1 LYHNIVLMTQNTR
14 YLISLVEKC
23 REEND
28 IGQRIAILEFI
39 NCLLPIE
46 TKLRI
51 PSLITNSCVDNI
63 LSAFEVS
70 LSPPIYNQL

>member
-1 LYHNIVLMTQNTR
+1 LFHRYELMTQNTR

-28 IGQRIAILEFI
+28 IGQRIAILEYI

-63 LSAFEVS
+63 LSALEVS

>member
-1 LYHNIVLMTQNTR
+1 MSQNTR

-28 IGQRIAILEFI
+28 IGQRIAILESL
-39 NCLLPIE
+39 NCLLPLE

-51 PSLITNSCVDNI
+51 PSLITNSCIDNI
-63 LSAFEVS
+63 LSTIEVR

>member
-1 LYHNIVLMTQNTR
+1 MSQNTR

-28 IGQRIAILEFI
+28 IRQRMAILESL
-39 NCLLPIE
+39 NCLLPVE

-51 PSLITNSCVDNI
+51 PSLITNSCIDNI
-63 LSAFEVS
+63 LSTIEVR
-70 LSPPIYNQL
+70 LSPSIYNQL

>member
-1 LYHNIVLMTQNTR
+1 MTQNTR

-46 TKLRI
+46 TKLTI

-63 LSAFEVS
+63 LSALEVR
-70 LSPPIYNQL
+70 LSPPIYNQF

>member
-1 LYHNIVLMTQNTR
+1 MTQNTK

-39 NCLLPIE
+39 NCLLSVE

-51 PSLITNSCVDNI
+51 PSLITNSCIDNI
-63 LSAFEVS
+63 LSTIEVR

>member
-1 LYHNIVLMTQNTR
+1 MTQNTR

>member
-1 LYHNIVLMTQNTR
+1 MSQNTK

-23 REEND
+23 REESD

-39 NCLLPIE
+39 NCLLPVE

-51 PSLITNSCVDNI
+51 PTLITNSGVDNI
-63 LSAFEVS
+63 LSSLEVR
-70 LSPPIYNQL
+70 LSPPIYNQF

>member
-1 LYHNIVLMTQNTR
+1 MSQNTR
-14 YLISLVEKC
+14 YPISLVEKC

-28 IGQRIAILEFI
+28 IGQRIAILESL
-39 NCLLPIE
+39 NCLLPVE

-51 PSLITNSCVDNI
+51 PSLITNSCIDNI
-63 LSAFEVS
+63 LSTIEVR

>member
-1 LYHNIVLMTQNTR
+1 MSQNTR

-28 IGQRIAILEFI
+28 LGQPIAILESLK
-39 NCLLPIE
+39 CLLPVE

-51 PSLITNSCVDNI
+51 PSLITNSCIDNI
-63 LSAFEVS
+63 LSTIEVR

>member
-1 LYHNIVLMTQNTR
+1 MPQNTR

-63 LSAFEVS
+63 LSALEVR

>member
-1 LYHNIVLMTQNTR
+1 MSQNTK

-23 REEND
+23 REESD

-39 NCLLPIE
+39 NCLLPVE

-51 PSLITNSCVDNI
+51 PSLITNSCIDNI
-63 LSAFEVS
+63 LSTIEVR
-70 LSPPIYNQL
+70 LSPPIYNQF

>member
-1 LYHNIVLMTQNTR
+1 MSQNTR

-28 IGQRIAILEFI
+28 IGQRIAILESL
-39 NCLLPIE
+39 NCLLPVE

-51 PSLITNSCVDNI
+51 PSLITNSCIDNI
-63 LSAFEVS
+63 LSTIEVR
-70 LSPPIYNQL
+70 LSPSIYNQL

>member
-1 LYHNIVLMTQNTR
+1 MSQNTR

-28 IGQRIAILEFI
+28 IGQRIAILESL
-39 NCLLPIE
+39 NCLLPVE

-51 PSLITNSCVDNI
+51 PSLIPNSCIDNI
-63 LSAFEVS
+63 LSTIEVR

>member
-1 LYHNIVLMTQNTR
+1 MTQNTR

-51 PSLITNSCVDNI
+51 PSLITNSGVDNI
-63 LSAFEVS
+63 LSALEVR
-70 LSPPIYNQL
+70 LSPPIYNQF

>member
-1 LYHNIVLMTQNTR
+1 MTQDTA

-39 NCLLPIE
+39 NRLLPTD
-46 TKLRI
+46 TKLLI
-51 PSLITNSCVDNI
+51 PSLITNSCIDNI
-63 LSAFEVS
+63 LSALEVR
-70 LSPPIYNQL
+70 LLPPIYTHL

>member
-1 LYHNIVLMTQNTR
+1 MSQNTR

-28 IGQRIAILEFI
+28 IGQRIAILESL
-39 NCLLPIE
+39 NCSLRVE

-51 PSLITNSCVDNI
+51 PSLITNSCIDNI
-63 LSAFEVS
+63 LSTIEVR